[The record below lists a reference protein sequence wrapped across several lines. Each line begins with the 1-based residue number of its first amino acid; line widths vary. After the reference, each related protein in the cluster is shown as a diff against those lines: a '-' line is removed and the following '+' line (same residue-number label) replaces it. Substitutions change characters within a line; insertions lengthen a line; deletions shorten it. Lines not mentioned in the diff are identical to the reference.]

1 MSIRIQVPPQS
12 AVATA
17 TAAGNETKAKDDAA
31 KVARDF
37 EAILVRQM
45 LSSTKVAGK
54 GGGYADMAVEAL
66 AASIASAGGLGMSH
80 AIEQAIS
87 AAQRGARSMHSRP
100 APTPTDNGAP
110 RPAAD
115 PTGTKKGEHTAS
127 SPARIRRSEE
137 QE

>member
-1 MSIRIQVPPQS
+1 MSVRIQAPPQS
-12 AVATA
+12 ATA
-17 TAAGNETKAKDDAA
+17 TAAAGETKAKDDAA

-45 LSSTKVAGK
+45 LASTKVAGK

-80 AIEQAIS
+80 AIERAIS
-87 AAQRGARSMHSRP
+87 AAQHGARSAP
-100 APTPTDNGAP
+100 VPTPTDSGAP
-110 RPAAD
+110 PLAVD
-115 PTGTKKGEHTAS
+115 PTGPKESAPAAS